1 MRILQRNE
9 TKRNETKR
17 TGIAILAAFALSPA
31 AAYSQQKQPMNVLF
45 LAVDDLRPMISSF
58 DPPAFDY
65 MSTPNLDAFAAD
77 ALVVRSAHVQ
87 QAICGASRASVLTGR
102 RPDTTHSK
110 DSIR

>member
-1 MRILQRNE
+1 
-9 TKRNETKR
+9 
-17 TGIAILAAFALSPA
+17 
-31 AAYSQQKQPMNVLF
+31 MNVLF

-110 DSIR
+110 DSSADSSTTMIQRYAPSSN